1 MENAYLSE
9 ILPHILQ
16 GSAFT
21 QEEVHRLQAALW
33 QLLKIQTA
41 SYTMG
46 ESSSVTVEVA
56 GELLQ
61 SLCFTLQ
68 LHLTHTGDFRAL
80 LTSEPSALLARAQQ
94 TLKREV
100 GIGKLLLA
108 RAKDTAPALD
118 SVSYQDT
125 LNGIALFFKQYD
137 LRFFAHQ
144 IPGEIDYQ
152 LAQPLPD
159 SLEGIAYINEYLRR
173 LCAENIFCSYFSA
186 KHLDSLLQSISPE
199 YGSLLINLF
208 EPAAVNAIGLALLQ
222 KNVLGLNI
230 SAADRIELQA
240 LFRDKEQ
247 DSTLSLLA
255 LASKEVCRQ
264 LAIKDPLLQN
274 YLLKTAQDI
283 YPRLETATNLE
294 GIFLAFYEQAEDELS
309 PFFYDGPQLP
319 SKCLAALICEL
330 QDSPCIPDKIALALR
345 TLHSVADL
353 AEVLNVCF
361 WEQEASQLLETLA
374 AETRQQLATFI
385 TRKPEGW
392 HSETGWEK
400 FLE

>member
-21 QEEVHRLQAALW
+21 QEEVYRLQAALL

-100 GIGKLLLA
+100 GIGKLLFA
-108 RAKDTAPALD
+108 RAKATAPALD

-152 LAQPLPD
+152 LAQPLPAF
-159 SLEGIAYINEYLRR
+159 LQGIAYINEYLRR

-283 YPRLETATNLE
+283 YPRLETAANLK
-294 GIFLAFYEQAEDELS
+294 GLFLAFYEQAEDVLS

-319 SKCLAALICEL
+319 SKCLAALIL
-330 QDSPCIPDKIALALR
+330 SLIHI
-345 TLHSVADL
+345 
-353 AEVLNVCF
+353 
-361 WEQEASQLLETLA
+361 
-374 AETRQQLATFI
+374 
-385 TRKPEGW
+385 
-392 HSETGWEK
+392 
-400 FLE
+400 